1 MSDPKLH
8 DEAGRVAALKRYE
21 ILDTPPEAP
30 FERITGL
37 VKAVLD
43 VPMATI
49 SMVDTDRQWFK
60 SRIGLEASET
70 ARDISFCTHTI
81 QKREPLIVADAS
93 LDPRFAQNP
102 LFTGP
107 PCIMSYIGVPLATP
121 DGYNLGALCAL
132 DTRPRTFSAAQVE
145 VLKSFAAI
153 AMDEIELRR
162 LAQFD
167 QLTGAVTRRWF
178 RMEQEKA
185 VARFIRDQRPSTLI
199 LMDIDHFKRVND
211 SHGHPAGDLVLH
223 AVAKSV
229 AAQIRTNDVLGRIGG
244 EEFGILLAETE
255 LEAAAQAAERFRQ
268 TLEDMLVPHHPP
280 LRVTASFGIAAL
292 AADCLSAEL
301 WTKRADQR
309 LYAAKRAG
317 RNRCCAADL
326 AEDLSPPEPAP
337 A

>member
-43 VPMATI
+43 VPMTTI
-49 SMVDTDRQWFK
+49 SLVDTDRQWFK
-60 SRIGLEASET
+60 SRIGLDASET

-81 QKREPLIVADAS
+81 QRREPLIVADAS

-102 LFTGP
+102 LVTGP
-107 PCIMSYIGVPLATP
+107 PSIMSYIGVPLVTP

-132 DTRPRTFSAAQVE
+132 DTRPRTFSTAQVE

-178 RMEQEKA
+178 RMEQDKA

-223 AVAKSV
+223 AVANSL

-268 TLEDMLVPHHPP
+268 TLEDLLVPHNPP

-292 AADCLSAEL
+292 VADCLSAEL
-301 WTKRADQR
+301 WTKRADQS
-309 LYAAKRAG
+309 LYAAKHAAGTSAAPPTRPASRA
-317 RNRCCAADL
+317 C
-326 AEDLSPPEPAP
+326 PK
-337 A
+337 